1 MVGPELTGPLREIVR
16 QAGED
21 VLPGPQFGS
30 MPLAIGKRHRFNT
43 RKPVER
49 PGDAGC
55 GILAT
60 REQHKRTINGGT
72 QFRAAA
78 SVHHE
83 NRHIGMR
90 D

>member
-1 MVGPELTGPLREIVR
+1 MVGPELTGPFREISR

-21 VLPGPQFGS
+21 GLSGPQFGGMS
-30 MPLAIGKRHRFNT
+30 LAIGKRHRFNT

-49 PGDAGC
+49 PGEAGR

-60 REQHKRTINGGT
+60 REQHKRTIIAGT
-72 QFRAAA
+72 QLRATA
-78 SVHHE
+78 SMHHE